1 MFQGWGA
8 ILFLRNQALSELVWG
23 GGGQHTPWGM
33 DLMVSEMGWGIPPG
47 DPWSVSLNASYH
59 NEQKYTWCRGRVL
72 NSF

>member
-1 MFQGWGA
+1 MS
-8 ILFLRNQALSELVWG
+8 LK
-23 GGGQHTPWGM
+23 HTPWGM

-59 NEQKYTWCRGRVL
+59 NEQKYTWFRGRVL